1 MNISVLREKAVIMRV
16 SAKARPT
23 MLRAGIKYTAASL
36 SITPLRPLMNFTEYR
51 TALSGLFCG
60 YLTSMN
66 GTAAKLSFSD
76 IQRIKETRAST
87 AEFAAMNISLVPR
100 VPWSME

>member
-1 MNISVLREKAVIMRV
+1 
-16 SAKARPT
+16 
-23 MLRAGIKYTAASL
+23 MLMAGIKYTAASL
-36 SITPLRPLMNFTEYR
+36 SITPLRPLMNFMEYR

-76 IQRIKETRAST
+76 IHRINATRDST
-87 AEFAAMNISLVPR
+87 AELAAMNISSVPR
-100 VPWSME
+100 VPCSME